1 VSGRGG
7 SAILSRVTTPELARL
22 WPAAGLRARAG
33 AIELRWIDDEL
44 LLQIADLA
52 ARGIHDDDR
61 MPFAVPWTRGT
72 PEEVA
77 RSVLVY
83 EWNARTQVTPDRLV
97 LELAVLVDGVPV
109 GIQSATAGNWK
120 VLRKA
125 ETGSWLGREHQG
137 AGIGTRMRVL
147 MLELLFD
154 GLGAAEVTSGAFTDN
169 PASGAVS
176 RKVGYLDNGAMS
188 YPREG
193 HVVEHLNYRMLRS
206 RWDEVREQNALL
218 LGAPVELEGAAEL
231 TAFLDGS

>member
-1 VSGRGG
+1 M
-7 SAILSRVTTPELARL
+7 TTPPLARL

-33 AIELRWIDDEL
+33 ALELRWIDDEL

-72 PEEVA
+72 PDEVA

-83 EWNARTQVTPDRLV
+83 QWNARSQVTPDHLV
-97 LELAVLVDGVPV
+97 LELAVLVDEVPV
-109 GIQSATAGNWK
+109 GVQGASASNWK

-125 ETGSWLGREHQG
+125 ETGSWLGRERQG

-154 GLGAAEVTSGAFTDN
+154 GLGAAEVTSGAFADN

-193 HVVEHLNYRMLRS
+193 AVVEHLNYRMLRS
-206 RWDEVREQNALL
+206 RWQEVREQNALL
-218 LGAPVELEGAAEL
+218 LDAPVELEGTAEL
-231 TAFLDGS
+231 RAFLDGA